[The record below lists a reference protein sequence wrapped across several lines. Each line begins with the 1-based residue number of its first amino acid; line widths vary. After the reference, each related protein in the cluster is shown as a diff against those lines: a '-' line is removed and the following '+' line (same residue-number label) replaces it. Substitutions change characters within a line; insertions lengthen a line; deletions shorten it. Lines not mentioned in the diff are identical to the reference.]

1 MDCNPK
7 DFVVA
12 VRKYRERLTD
22 DPYRPT
28 YHFAVPDDK
37 GLPGDPN
44 GAFFAD
50 GVYHLMYLY
59 HNAETDGF
67 HWGHVSSVDLLH
79 WRHHPDALTTFEGD
93 KGCYSGGAFL
103 DEDKTAYLTFWQ
115 FPAKDGKNNGGIGI
129 AYARPPYEKWK
140 RMERLA
146 VESTEWGIKDEVI
159 DGETLHLGCAD
170 PSNIW
175 RANGKY
181 YMQLGN
187 LLVLNKYGREENSPE
202 KYRGGWTELYRSD
215 DLRNWE
221 FLHRFYDKPQP
232 ADDLPDDTEDDMC
245 PSFLP
250 LYDAPANGN
259 FTRKWLQLFISHN
272 KGCQYFVG
280 ELKGEK
286 FVPEVHGRMSRTE
299 QRSYFAPEALI
310 DDKRRHIMWVWLADN
325 PENDFERYGWTGVFS
340 FPRTVWWQDG
350 MLKMAPAEEIERLQ
364 INKQTLI
371 PAENG
376 KLPVKNGESFRIKAE
391 WDMSRC
397 DKAGFRVRVDEE
409 RDEYTEIYFDKQRG
423 KLVFDST
430 HSGTEG
436 IKAKEEAPLL
446 LSENEK
452 LKLDIFVDKSVVEV
466 YANDKQAI
474 CRRVYPTYPENAKGV
489 YVCDD
494 TQPEKAECWEMAPS
508 MMY

>member
-129 AYARPPYEKWK
+129 AYARPPYEKWE

-146 VESTEWGIKDEVI
+146 VESTEWGIKDEVK

-187 LLVLNKYGREENSPE
+187 LLVLNLSLIHISEP
-202 KYRGGWTELYRSD
+202 
-215 DLRNWE
+215 
-221 FLHRFYDKPQP
+221 
-232 ADDLPDDTEDDMC
+232 
-245 PSFLP
+245 
-250 LYDAPANGN
+250 
-259 FTRKWLQLFISHN
+259 TR
-272 KGCQYFVG
+272 
-280 ELKGEK
+280 
-286 FVPEVHGRMSRTE
+286 P
-299 QRSYFAPEALI
+299 
-310 DDKRRHIMWVWLADN
+310 
-325 PENDFERYGWTGVFS
+325 
-340 FPRTVWWQDG
+340 
-350 MLKMAPAEEIERLQ
+350 
-364 INKQTLI
+364 
-371 PAENG
+371 
-376 KLPVKNGESFRIKAE
+376 
-391 WDMSRC
+391 
-397 DKAGFRVRVDEE
+397 
-409 RDEYTEIYFDKQRG
+409 
-423 KLVFDST
+423 
-430 HSGTEG
+430 
-436 IKAKEEAPLL
+436 
-446 LSENEK
+446 
-452 LKLDIFVDKSVVEV
+452 
-466 YANDKQAI
+466 
-474 CRRVYPTYPENAKGV
+474 
-489 YVCDD
+489 
-494 TQPEKAECWEMAPS
+494 
-508 MMY
+508 